1 VTDGTGSIT
10 TMMNY
15 ALAKETNSFSCIRN
29 FVPFIELCSLFSD
42 VVVKF
47 CEESDFGLW
56 ENRASSSWLPLDS
69 DGGYTGRGRGRARRG
84 RS

>member
-1 VTDGTGSIT
+1 
-10 TMMNY
+10 
-15 ALAKETNSFSCIRN
+15 
-29 FVPFIELCSLFSD
+29 
-42 VVVKF
+42 VVKF

-69 DGGYTGRGRGRARRG
+69 DGGYTGRGRGHARRG